1 MHTFTNFKNDEVL
14 RYFFKIKP
22 TKTNIDKLSRCDN
35 MIDTHMHA
43 DARSSEDFEMMYLA
57 GIDTAITCSYYPY
70 KIDNE
75 SILLNHLNRIREYD
89 TKRAS
94 EYGLDLKVALGIH
107 PTNSI
112 NNPEVIYENLYSW
125 IENNQI
131 IAIGE
136 IGLEDLTEDEIA
148 IFKKQLDIADETN
161 SKVIIHTPRKNKKEV
176 LKEILDILPQHLD
189 EKQAVI
195 DHINPN
201 VVTDAIASDCML
213 GLTVQP
219 QKMEKEDAIAILDEY
234 GFDRFLLNS
243 DISNKPSDP
252 LSVAKT
258 VRELERLGFAQENVD
273 KISHKNAQKFFNI

>member
-1 MHTFTNFKNDEVL
+1 
-14 RYFFKIKP
+14 
-22 TKTNIDKLSRCDN
+22 

-43 DARSSEDFEMMYLA
+43 DSRSGEDFKEMYLA
-57 GIDTAITCSYYPY
+57 GIDTAITCSFYPY

-75 SILLNHLNRIREYD
+75 SVLLNHLNRILELD
-89 TKRAS
+89 TKRAE

-107 PTNSI
+107 PSNSDV
-112 NNPEVIYENLYSW
+112 NPDLIFENLYGW
-125 IENNQI
+125 IENKQI
-131 IAIGE
+131 VAIGE
-136 IGLEDLTEDEIA
+136 IGLEDLTENELSV
-148 IFKKQLDIADETN
+148 FKRQLDIADETS

-201 VVTDAIASDCML
+201 VVDDAINTDCML

-219 QKMEKEDAIAILDEY
+219 QKMDKIEAIGILDEY
-234 GFDRFLLNS
+234 SFDRFLLNS

-252 LSVAKT
+252 LSVVKT
-258 VRELERLGFAQENVD
+258 VRELQRLGYGKNEVG
-273 KISHKNAQKFFNI
+273 KVSHMNAEKFFEL

>member
-1 MHTFTNFKNDEVL
+1 
-14 RYFFKIKP
+14 
-22 TKTNIDKLSRCDN
+22 

-43 DARSSEDFEMMYLA
+43 DSRSSEDFEKMYLA
-57 GIDTAITCSYYPY
+57 GINTAVTCSFYPY

-75 SILLNHLNRIREYD
+75 TVLLNHLNRILEYD
-89 TKRAS
+89 TKRAK

-107 PTNSI
+107 PANTI
-112 NNPEVIYENLYSW
+112 ENPQIIYENLYEW
-125 IENNQI
+125 IENNRI
-131 IAIGE
+131 VAIGE
-136 IGLEDLTEDEIA
+136 IGLEDLTDAEIS
-148 IFKKQLDIADETN
+148 IFKKQLDIADETK
-161 SKVIIHTPRKNKKEV
+161 SKVIIHTPRNNKKEV
-176 LKEILDILPQHLD
+176 LKEILEILPNHLD
-189 EKQAVI
+189 ENQAVV
-195 DHINPN
+195 DHINPA
-201 VVTDAIASDCML
+201 VVGDAIDSDCML

-258 VRELERLGFAQENVD
+258 VRELERRGFEKEDID

>member
-1 MHTFTNFKNDEVL
+1 
-14 RYFFKIKP
+14 
-22 TKTNIDKLSRCDN
+22 

-43 DARSSEDFEMMYLA
+43 DSRSSEDFEKMYLA

-75 SILLNHLNRIREYD
+75 TILLNHLNRILEYD
-89 TKRAS
+89 TKRAR

-112 NNPEVIYENLYSW
+112 ENPEIIFENLYKW
-125 IENNQI
+125 IEGKQI
-131 IAIGE
+131 VAIGE
-136 IGLEDLTEDEIA
+136 IGLEDLTELEIS
-148 IFKKQLDIADETN
+148 IFKRQLDIADETN

-176 LKEILDILPQHLD
+176 LNEIIEIIPQHLD

-201 VVTDAIASDCML
+201 VVDEAIKTDCML

-219 QKMEKEDAIAILDEY
+219 QKMEKEEAIAILDEY

-252 LSVAKT
+252 LSVPKT
-258 VRELERLGFAQENVD
+258 IRQLERLKFKKED
-273 KISHKNAQKFFNI
+273 IEKISHKNAQNFFEI